1 MLESIPGL
9 HHISLT
15 PDKLLARDEVIVIVD
30 DDASIREP
38 LRTFFESQ
46 ELAVV

>member
-30 DDASIREP
+30 DDASIR
-38 LRTFFESQ
+38 
-46 ELAVV
+46 